1 MAIVPSKN
9 QNKEN
14 SNFTTCFVFAP
25 LAIYHNAFYFS
36 IITNFISNELK
47 KGGSSLRTE
56 IVMRLGTLK
65 YSQQLRI

>member
-1 MAIVPSKN
+1 MAIVPPKN

-25 LAIYHNAFYFS
+25 LAIYHNALYFF
-36 IITNFISNELK
+36 IIINFITNDLK
-47 KGGSSLRTE
+47 KVGSSLRAE